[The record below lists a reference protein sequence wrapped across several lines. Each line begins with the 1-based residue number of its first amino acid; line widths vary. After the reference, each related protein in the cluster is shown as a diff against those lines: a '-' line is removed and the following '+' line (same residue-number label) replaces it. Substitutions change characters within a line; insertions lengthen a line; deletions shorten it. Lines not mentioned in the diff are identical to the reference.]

1 MKILNKLL
9 LPGLAV
15 FGALSL
21 TTLPAHADT
30 LSDDFSISLEV
41 VPSCSLSIPN
51 DIDID
56 LRGVQDGIRGDIP
69 DWMLLGVSQSS
80 HAIVLCNLDL
90 PYTLEV
96 DSGSAGAIVLTDS
109 ATSKSVPM
117 RLLQADKVSV
127 WGQDANGNAIA
138 GIGTG
143 EAQDVMFWVDA
154 SWGYTVPVGTYT
166 TRQVATL
173 NF

>member
-1 MKILNKLL
+1 MKTVNTLFLT
-9 LPGLAV
+9 GLAV
-15 FGALSL
+15 LGALSL
-21 TTLPAHADT
+21 TATPAHADT

-41 VPSCSLSIPN
+41 VPSCSLNIPE

-69 DWMLLGVSQSS
+69 DWMLLGVGQSGR
-80 HAIVLCNLDL
+80 AVVVCNLDL

-96 DSGSAGAIVLTDS
+96 DSGAAGGIVLMDAS
-109 ATSKSVPM
+109 TSKSVPM
-117 RLLQADKVSV
+117 RLLQADKLSV

-138 GIGTG
+138 GTGTG
-143 EAQDVMFWVDA
+143 QSQEIMFWVDA
-154 SWGYTVPVGTYT
+154 NWGYTVPVGTYT